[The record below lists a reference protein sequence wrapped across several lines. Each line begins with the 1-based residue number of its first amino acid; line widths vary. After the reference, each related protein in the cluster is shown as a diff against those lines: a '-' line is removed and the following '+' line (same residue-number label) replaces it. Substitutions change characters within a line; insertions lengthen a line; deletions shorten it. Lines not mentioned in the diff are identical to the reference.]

1 MPEIIHYQFI
11 KAPVSQ
17 VFDAARS
24 VDLHTK
30 SMTQSKEKAVGG
42 VTAGLMEEGDTVTW
56 EAVHFGVRQ
65 RLTARIVSMQFP
77 YRFVDVMEQGVFHS
91 FTHTHDFI
99 EKDKGTWMVDTFVY
113 QSPLGILGRMADRL
127 FLEKYMTRM
136 LKNRAVVL
144 KNELG
149 KRRMT

>member
-1 MPEIIHYQFI
+1 MPEIIHHQFI
-11 KAPVSQ
+11 KTPVQQ

-24 VDLHTK
+24 VELHTK
-30 SMTQSKEKAVGG
+30 SMTQTKEKAVGG
-42 VTAGLMEEGDTVTW
+42 VTEGLLEEGDTVTW

-65 RLTARIVSMQFP
+65 RLTARIVSMQAP
-77 YRFVDVMEQGVFHS
+77 HRFVDVMDKGVFHS

-99 EKDKGTWMVDTFVY
+99 EKGEGTLMVDTFVY
-113 QSPLGILGRMADRL
+113 QSPLGILGRLADRL

-144 KNELG
+144 KNELEKDG
-149 KRRMT
+149 